1 MRKITPT
8 LFILITIFS
17 CAHKAPDNLAAPG
30 ANQDIA
36 QDAFERSPYTALEFP
51 MGKSVLTETN
61 KKYLNEFARKAARSG
76 REIEEIKVLAWSDKE
91 YPGNAKTKAS
101 VKDVLL
107 ANARANTIR
116 EYIREDLHTSSQIDV
131 FNMAKKPDL
140 LSSLTKGEDYRVK
153 ENVEESGVS
162 ATRLPSG
169 QTSYTKAGKVLV
181 IIDYKDES
189 KTK

>member
-1 MRKITPT
+1 MKT
-8 LFILITIFS
+8 LASFLLLISFLFS
-17 CAHKAPDNLAAPG
+17 CTHKAPVSRSVT
-30 ANQDIA
+30 NQDIA
-36 QDAFERSPYTALEFP
+36 QDAFERNPYAALEFP
-51 MGKSVLTETN
+51 KGKSGLSEMN

-76 REIEEIKVLAWSDKE
+76 KEIQEIKVLAWSDKE
-91 YPGNAKTKAS
+91 YPGQSKVKAS
-101 VKDVLL
+101 VKDILL

-116 EYIREDLHTSSQIDV
+116 EYIRGDLNTRTQIDV

-140 LSSLTKGEDYRVK
+140 LSSLTKSEDYRVK
-153 ENVEESGVS
+153 ENVEVSGVS

-181 IIDYKDES
+181 IIDYKDEI